1 MSKRLWERM
10 EIIVLNYLMLSTTST
25 LLTGG
30 KISRCLYFNQAKD
43 VCNERRR
50 AADRSLNLLPI
61 RASYNKAQMALAA
74 SMQFTIT
81 MEGGY
86 YIIIFTSDQ
95 YEMLV
100 NIGFFDGIGTEP
112 IKNADG
118 SYTLRMSQAESKKFQ
133 ANQLKV
139 N

>member
-1 MSKRLWERM
+1 
-10 EIIVLNYLMLSTTST
+10 
-25 LLTGG
+25 
-30 KISRCLYFNQAKD
+30 
-43 VCNERRR
+43 
-50 AADRSLNLLPI
+50 
-61 RASYNKAQMALAA
+61 MALAA

-81 MEGGY
+81 IEGGY